1 MIMSL
6 ISRYFINYNMYNETN
21 KNTISKYIN
30 QILQIYHM
38 VNETYNG
45 YMTDKK
51 DTVILSGY
59 AAVLYYIYLCM
70 TNYSEATIN
79 NLIQSPINI
88 ELIMVYHTDNK
99 PDIDEFYIG
108 DFKQI
113 TQETEYSIFRNEWTL
128 NEIKEFKL
136 ISKPFSET
144 KWDNINGVN
153 IISLNELSIHYNI

>member
-1 MIMSL
+1 
-6 ISRYFINYNMYNETN
+6 
-21 KNTISKYIN
+21 
-30 QILQIYHM
+30 M

-59 AAVLYYIYLCM
+59 AAVLYYIYLHM

-79 NLIQSPINI
+79 NLIQSPINL

>member
-59 AAVLYYIYLCM
+59 AAVLYYIYLHM

-79 NLIQSPINI
+79 NLIQSPINL